1 MSKKQNFSFILVI
14 GIIFAIILII
24 LKLPNSSKLPS
35 FSINLSNP
43 PQPAGGFFS
52 SEYINKYYFFS
63 STSEEYISCT
73 PSPGYDYCL
82 YYRFYYYDC
91 DTKVKPYV
99 GIEVSNIKKDEK
111 GYYIDYKFVGDR
123 GYYYDY
129 DDFNSMPKARATC
142 NLDDYC
148 HDYTQTLDSSGGRVY
163 LKNRYKICPVFI
175 SYDYDSVYA
184 SNCSKTV
191 RIYTIAYMYWDGDNC
206 LSLCTP
212 NWQVGNWSEC
222 VNGQQTRTVTDS
234 NNCGT
239 NEGKPAT
246 TQSCTINCTSWTYS
260 DWGECIK
267 GQQTRTI
274 ISASPAG
281 CTGGNPILIQSCC
294 VPIWQT
300 GEWGECINGTQTRT
314 VIDLNNC
321 ENSTGKPET
330 TQSCCVPN
338 WQVGEWSEC
347 INGTQTRTVIDL
359 NNCENITENPPRLRI
374 LSILSIGGEQEK
386 PATTQSCCVPD
397 WQVGNWSECVNGI
410 QIRTVTDLNNCG
422 TNEGKPATIQSCIT
436 SDEDYLKKLWD
447 DYKVLIIIGGA
458 FIILILLTPRRR

>member
-1 MSKKQNFSFILVI
+1 MSKKQNFPFILVI
-14 GIIFAIILII
+14 GIIFAVILII
-24 LKLPNSSKLPS
+24 PKSSKLPS

-43 PQPAGGFFS
+43 PQPVSGYYS
-52 SEYINKYYFFS
+52 PEYTDDYS
-63 STSEEYISCT
+63 PISCT
-73 PSPGYDYCL
+73 PSSGYDYCF
-82 YYRFYYYDC
+82 YHKIYYYDC
-91 DTKVKPYV
+91 SVKAKPYA

-111 GYYIDYKFVGDR
+111 GYYIDYKFVGDM
-123 GYYYDY
+123 GYYYDNF
-129 DDFNSMPKARATC
+129 DSISDIRTTRTCSLDFGCNS
-142 NLDDYC
+142 
-148 HDYTQTLDSSGGRVY
+148 YTQTLDSSGRIY
-163 LKNRYKICPVFI
+163 LKNRYKICPIFV

-184 SNCSKTV
+184 SKCSTWV
-191 RIYTIAYMYWDGDNC
+191 RSYMIVYYGWFGDNC

-239 NEGKPAT
+239 DEGKPAT

-281 CTGGNPILIQSCC
+281 CTGGNPILTQSCC

-321 ENSTGKPET
+321 ENSTGKPAT
-330 TQSCCVPN
+330 TQSCCVPD

-359 NNCENITENPPRLRI
+359 NNCENITENPPRFRI
-374 LSILSIGGEQEK
+374 LPILSIGGEQEK
-386 PATTQSCCVPD
+386 PATTQSC
-397 WQVGNWSECVNGI
+397 
-410 QIRTVTDLNNCG
+410 VT
-422 TNEGKPATIQSCIT
+422 P
-436 SDEDYLKKLWD
+436 DEDYLKKLWN